1 MKNMMS
7 QVKNCSILVF
17 CALLLL
23 AVGCKKEQNAPE
35 QEQPEQSQPQPQ
47 PQPDPEPTETLAGNV
62 ARPSWTAPDVY
73 DMTSSMTAL
82 VKVDLKA
89 QYPKLAADYKLD
101 ANDVL
106 GAFSGDT
113 CLGVGKIVDG
123 LFFIYIDA
131 TEGAVTLRYWSAQ
144 YKNLFEA
151 KDAFPYA
158 NESSL
163 GTLAEPL
170 VPAFTVVK

>member
-7 QVKNCSILVF
+7 QVKNCSILVL

-35 QEQPEQSQPQPQ
+35 QQPQEQSQPQ

-113 CLGVGKIVDG
+113 CLGVGTIVDG

-158 NESSL
+158 NESKI
-163 GTLAEPL
+163 GTVAEPL

>member
-7 QVKNCSILVF
+7 QVKNCSIIAL

-35 QEQPEQSQPQPQ
+35 QQPQEQSQPQ

-62 ARPSWTAPDVY
+62 ARPGWTAPDEY

-82 VKVDLKA
+82 IKVDLKA
-89 QYPKLAADYKLD
+89 QYPQLAADYKLD
-101 ANDVL
+101 ANDLL
-106 GAFSGDT
+106 GAFSEDT
-113 CLGVGKIVDG
+113 CLGVGTIVDG

-163 GTLAEPL
+163 GTVAKPL
-170 VPAFTVVK
+170 VPALTVVK

>member
-1 MKNMMS
+1 MK
-7 QVKNCSILVF
+7 KSIFFL
-17 CALLLL
+17 ALLCLL
-23 AVGCKKEQNAPE
+23 TVGCKKEQQNAPE
-35 QEQPEQSQPQPQ
+35 QQPQEQSQPQ

-113 CLGVGKIVDG
+113 CLGVGTIVDG

-144 YKNLFEA
+144 YKNLFEE
-151 KDAFPYA
+151 KDAFTYA

-163 GTLAEPL
+163 GTVAEPL
-170 VPAFTVVK
+170 VPALTVVK